1 MKSVKPYAAA
11 KHFNMSALKLRGN
24 EESAIRIF
32 STGLTHFLP
41 GGGMGAAL
49 AVDRLRPGI

>member
-1 MKSVKPYAAA
+1 LKSVKPYAAA

-32 STGLTHFLP
+32 STGLIHFIP
-41 GGGMGAAL
+41 GGDMGAAL
-49 AVDRLRPGI
+49 AVESLRPGT